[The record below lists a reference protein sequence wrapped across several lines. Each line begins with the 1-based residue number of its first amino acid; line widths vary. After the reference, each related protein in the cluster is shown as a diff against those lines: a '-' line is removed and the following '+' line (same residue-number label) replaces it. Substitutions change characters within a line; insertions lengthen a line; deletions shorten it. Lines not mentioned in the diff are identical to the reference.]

1 MPQTE
6 LKGKMP
12 TQASTTRSSMGGATD
27 KKGQR
32 PAVKHMSINLSVN
45 SACHTARESITDAR
59 MEEDKIPA
67 LPPQGIEDI
76 LSKLIAGDQH
86 LRELLIQTTQK
97 YIRE

>member
-6 LKGKMP
+6 LKGKMY

-45 SACHTARESITDAR
+45 SACHTARESTDTR

-67 LPPQGIEDI
+67 LPPQGVEDI
-76 LSKLIAGDQH
+76 LSKLIAGDQQ